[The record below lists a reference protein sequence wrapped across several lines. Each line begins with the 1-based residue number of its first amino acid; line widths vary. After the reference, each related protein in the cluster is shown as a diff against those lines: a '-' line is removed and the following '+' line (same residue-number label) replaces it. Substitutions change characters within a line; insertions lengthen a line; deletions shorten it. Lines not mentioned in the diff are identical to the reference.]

1 MYKRQQILR
10 SGAAARKPLGHA
22 RSLAQIQ
29 HKVEEFKAAAFLFP
43 LYKFLCQTVVLLH
56 DLGKVLFTDGIR
68 SLRRRYNWLHR
79 QLFKAQVCKV
89 QYVIGK
95 VQVVSRKGPSYEIIL
110 ISSCLLYTSYMAM
123 TAISGGVDAVKKVH
137 APDVYKRQTGYR
149 WRCTAPSW
157 DTRCLRETIAGTPV
171 FL

>member
-1 MYKRQQILR
+1 MAGIKIAPGRHSQILR

-29 HKVEEFKAAAFLFP
+29 HKVEEFKTAAFLFP

-110 ISSCLLYTSYMAM
+110 ISSGFREFLEFRNDQVIASRSVAEGAHL
-123 TAISGGVDAVKKVH
+123 IVDFL
-137 APDVYKRQTGYR
+137 
-149 WRCTAPSW
+149 PSVQ
-157 DTRCLRETIAGTPV
+157 A
-171 FL
+171 